1 MNALNNWHIIA
12 AMSMVTIGIRW
23 AGFFI
28 MEHVPLTPFVK
39 RFLQALPGT
48 ILVSTVV
55 PICFHTGWVA
65 ILGLFV
71 AIGVMILTKR
81 DFFALFF
88 GLLTISLLR
97 LYNY

>member
-1 MNALNNWHIIA
+1 MSDLNNWHIIA
-12 AMSMVTIGIRW
+12 AMSIVTIGIRW

-39 RFLQALPGT
+39 RFLQALPGV

-55 PICFHTGWVA
+55 PVCIKTGWVA
-65 ILGLFV
+65 IAGLFV
-71 AIGVMILTKR
+71 AILIMVLTKR
-81 DFFALFF
+81 DFIALFF

-97 LYNY
+97 LYSY